1 MRSLTQIKFASDLD
15 RITTQLIASYG
26 LKFNQNISNL
36 SEPLLRWVD
45 FRLRLIEPKPRKIVF
60 SNKLPIK
67 NLSVQVNTGLA
78 KLEKAI
84 KSGKDINPYQS
95 KGLIKFND
103 TSGKSNAKRTDLLFA
118 DWNIHHLH
126 ITDKAIVKDE
136 YFSAR
141 DCTNGDG
148 KLLFCLILDDV
159 VGYIDIKDHSDNDLF
174 SDKSIIETAIKS
186 WPEYYDKFLVNGIL
200 PSGKQF
206 TNSEIGS
213 LRNNG
218 INVLLEVENKIYS
231 LGGITSA
238 STHTKATF
246 YVDKISSWIDDV
258 ADFVDDSNG
267 ECQSYLKFNDITMP
281 VFSLELTPKGICV
294 FEETT
299 NTAFNFPKSNNNFF
313 EFIFPS
319 WMLNYKS

>member
-1 MRSLTQIKFASDLD
+1 MQSLTQIKFASDLD
-15 RITTQLIASYG
+15 KIATQLIASYG
-26 LKFNQNISNL
+26 LKFDQYISNL

-45 FRLRLIEPKPRKIVF
+45 FRLRLIEPKPRKVVF

-78 KLEKAI
+78 KLEKVI

-103 TSGKSNAKRTDLLFA
+103 TSGKSNNKRTDLLYA

-126 ITDKAIVKDE
+126 ITDKTIVKNE

-141 DCTNGDG
+141 DCTNGEV
-148 KLLFCLILDDV
+148 KLLFCLILEDV
-159 VGYIDIKDHSDNDLF
+159 VGYIDIKDHSDKDLF
-174 SDKSIIETAIKS
+174 SDRGIIETAIKS
-186 WPEYYDKFLVNGIL
+186 WPEYYDQFRINGIL

-206 TNSEIGS
+206 MNSEISS

-218 INVLLEVENKIYS
+218 INAMLEVDNKIYS
-231 LGGITSA
+231 LGSITTA
-238 STHTKATF
+238 STPTKATF
-246 YVDKISSWIDDV
+246 YVDKISRWIEDV
-258 ADFVDDSNG
+258 ADFVDCSTG
-267 ECQSYLKFNDITMP
+267 ECQSYMKSNGITMP
-281 VFSLELTPKGICV
+281 VFSLDITPKGICV

-299 NTAFNFPKSNNNFF
+299 NTAFNFPKSNDNFF